1 MENELDKFYEECWKS
16 GNKIYGTIKIKVPFF
31 SWFLIHNSY
40 KYSTHKYY
48 VLFYLNNINKSMVD
62 LFNKDEIIKLGEKV
76 NNLPVITIYL
86 DTSKSRPDAQKV
98 ARGYVKDVFQ
108 ELKKLP
114 EVEADKDL
122 KRMVE
127 DYENEA
133 VEYVEANFPHLK
145 NGLVM
150 FLAGDDNMFEV
161 VELPRPVKNRY
172 YFDKQANVKPLLAY
186 MDEYEKVLALVV
198 DKRQVKVFIE
208 YMGDIKEIEE
218 LYDVFWEFA
227 EDKDKAG
234 YFSRPIAGG
243 GYAENADKEE
253 GILRRYINAVGE
265 ELLKLKEKLGFT
277 RLVVFAPE
285 KLKHIVEEELHRD
298 FKKILAKVIPGNFTK
313 ANKNVIRDKVVEV
326 EKEIEREEENKMIDE
341 VYSNLGNS
349 DYKKGTSG
357 LKNVL
362 KSLNEGAVWYLL
374 IQENIEFPGYIGK
387 DSGFLY
393 SSEDENEIWEELIK
407 VNDLTNDIITKA
419 IDQDARVN
427 FIPSDNE
434 KLSKMGNIAA
444 MLRFKA

>member
-1 MENELDKFYEECWKS
+1 M
-16 GNKIYGTIKIKVPFF
+16 
-31 SWFLIHNSY
+31 
-40 KYSTHKYY
+40 
-48 VLFYLNNINKSMVD
+48 IN
-62 LFNKDEIIKLGEKV
+62 LFNKDKIVQLGEKI

-86 DTSKSRPDAQKV
+86 DTSKSRPDAKQV

-114 EVEADKDL
+114 EVSENKDL
-122 KRMVE
+122 KRLVE
-127 DYENEA
+127 DYEEEV

-150 FLAGDDNMFEV
+150 FLAGDDNMFEI

-186 MDEYEKVLALVV
+186 MDEYEKVLALVI
-198 DKRQVKVFIE
+198 DKRQVQVYLE
-208 YMGDIKEIEE
+208 YMWDIKSIEE
-218 LYDVFWEFA
+218 LYDVFWDLA
-227 EDKDKAG
+227 EDSDKAW
-234 YFSRPIAGG
+234 YFARPISGG

-253 GILRRYINAVGE
+253 GVLRRYINAVGE
-265 ELLKLKEKLGFT
+265 ELLKLKEKLGFD
-277 RLVVFAPE
+277 RVVVFTPE

-298 FKKILAKVIPGNFTK
+298 FKQILAKVITGNFTK
-313 ANKNVIRDKVVEV
+313 ANKNVLRDKIVEV
-326 EKEIEREEENKMIDE
+326 EKEIEKEDENKMIDE
-341 VYSNLGNS
+341 VYSNLWNS
-349 DYKKGTSG
+349 DYKKWTAG

-374 IQENIEFPGYIGK
+374 IQENMEFPGYIGK

-393 SSEDENEIWEELIK
+393 ASEDENEIGEELVK

-427 FIPSDNE
+427 FVPSENE
-434 KLSKMGNIAA
+434 KLAEMWNIAA